1 MKVNLGET
9 PDFSDNTAI
18 PQGDYHVSVAEAE
31 LVAKEGKTPYIRTVF
46 VVREGEHEGRKL
58 FHNFMWSEKSL
69 PFMKGF
75 LVAIDY
81 DTSGE
86 VEIDYKDWPNSEL
99 AVRVAHEIYEGK
111 PKAIISKYIP
121 LKEAG
126 FKKKGKLDD
135 DTTFP

>member
-1 MKVNLGET
+1 MKAKLGET
-9 PDFSDNTAI
+9 PDFSDNSAV
-18 PQGDYHVSVAEAE
+18 PQGTYHVVVEEAE

-46 VVREGEHEGRKL
+46 AIKEGEHEGRKL

-99 AVRVAHEIYEGK
+99 AVRVGHELYNNE
-111 PKAIISKYIP
+111 PKAVIAKYIP

-126 FKKKGKLDD
+126 FTKMGKKDD
-135 DTTFP
+135 ISFP